1 MVPQDVLIIS
11 RKICYVYENISHTL
25 LLLFS
30 LRNSLIKLRF
40 RLDSLLHPM
49 MHCPPTHTP
58 TLRSLA
64 RPFTVS
70 FLHAQLELDH
80 D

>member
-49 MHCPPTHTP
+49 MHCPHPHTHF
-58 TLRSLA
+58 SLE

-70 FLHAQLELDH
+70 FLHTQLELDH